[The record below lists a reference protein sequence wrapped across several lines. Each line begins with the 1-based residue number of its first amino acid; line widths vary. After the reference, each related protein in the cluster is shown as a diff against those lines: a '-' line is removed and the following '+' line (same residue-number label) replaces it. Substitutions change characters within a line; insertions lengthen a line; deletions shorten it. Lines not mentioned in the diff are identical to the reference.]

1 MFLDKLLLWVHI
13 AAAIF
18 CLGPVTL
25 ATSFTPRYVRNGD
38 ASVVRFLLLTTRIF
52 GLLTLLV
59 LLTGLALGRDELGR
73 PWLTVAMTL
82 FIVAFALL
90 FAIVQR
96 DQSAALKVLT
106 PEPEH
111 AKHSK
116 QDKKSKKSEQSE
128 EPAAGAAEPA
138 APAEPEPAATEA
150 APAPGASVQTGRIA
164 AFSAVI
170 ALLWMVILVFMVWQ
184 PGG

>member
-1 MFLDKLLLWVHI
+1 MFLDHLLLWVHI

-59 LLTGLALGRDELGR
+59 FLTGLALGRDELGK

-96 DQSAALKVLT
+96 DQAAALKVLS

-111 AKHSK
+111 SRHSK
-116 QDKKSKKSEQSE
+116 QSER
-128 EPAAGAAEPA
+128 PASDDAETAAA
-138 APAEPEPAATEA
+138 AEPEPAAATE
-150 APAPGASVQTGRIA
+150 PASARGASVQTGRIA
-164 AFSAVI
+164 AFSGVI
-170 ALLWMVILVFMVWQ
+170 ALLWLVILVFMVWQ

>member
-1 MFLDKLLLWVHI
+1 MFLDNLLLWVHI

-59 LLTGLALGRDELGR
+59 FLTGLALGRDELGR

-96 DQSAALKVLT
+96 DQAAALKVLT
-106 PEPEH
+106 PEPE
-111 AKHSK
+111 
-116 QDKKSKKSEQSE
+116 
-128 EPAAGAAEPA
+128 EPAPPA
-138 APAEPEPAATEA
+138 ADDAEAATDTERAPAATSSTSTKESA
-150 APAPGASVQTGRIA
+150 SARGASVQTGRIA
-164 AFSAVI
+164 AFSGVI
-170 ALLWMVILVFMVWQ
+170 ALLWLVILVFMVWQ